1 MTFMFFTLG
10 GSQLWEDVFFY
21 QKWRIQRNYDTKEYR
36 LLDPWDIRRHGGSFE
51 DCRRAFLTYIELYEI
66 SRQRGHMIIMLHGLG
81 DSKNIFKPLWREA
94 LKDGFMAAAINYPST
109 KKRIDSH
116 VRQLEFLLNNLEDV
130 QEVSFVTKGIGG
142 IILRKL
148 MAIES
153 PWKKNLKIGRI
164 VQVNPTNQGSR
175 LFAKMSKYRVCQWI
189 LGPMLKEVAPNEMMF
204 IPNFPDNTEFGIIA
218 TDLPFRGMLN
228 YLPHSIKK
236 LLPSKSEVE
245 LHNAKEIIFI
255 KNVNYNVFNN
265 KKVVNACVNFL
276 KKGKFDL

>member
-1 MTFMFFTLG
+1 MAFEFFTLG

-36 LLDPWDIRRHGGSFE
+36 LLDPWDIRRHAGSFE
-51 DCRRAFLTYIELYEI
+51 DCRRAFLNYIELYEI

-94 LKDGFMAAAINYPST
+94 LKNGFLAAAVNYPST

-142 IILRKL
+142 LILRKL
-148 MAIES
+148 MMVDS

-164 VQVNPTNQGSR
+164 VQVNPPNQGSR
-175 LFAKMSKYRVCQWI
+175 LFARMAKNGFFKWI
-189 LGPMLKEVAPNEMMF
+189 LGPMLKEAAPNEMMF
-204 IPNFPDNTEFGIIA
+204 IPNFPEKTEFGIIS
-218 TDLPFRGMLN
+218 TDLPFRKLRD
-228 YLPHSIKK
+228 YLPESIRR
-236 LLPSKSEVE
+236 LLPNKSEAE
-245 LHNAKEIIFI
+245 LKNAKEIIHI
-255 KNVNYNVFNN
+255 SNVNLNVFNN
-265 KKVVNACVNFL
+265 RKVVNACVNFL
-276 KKGKFDL
+276 KNGKFE